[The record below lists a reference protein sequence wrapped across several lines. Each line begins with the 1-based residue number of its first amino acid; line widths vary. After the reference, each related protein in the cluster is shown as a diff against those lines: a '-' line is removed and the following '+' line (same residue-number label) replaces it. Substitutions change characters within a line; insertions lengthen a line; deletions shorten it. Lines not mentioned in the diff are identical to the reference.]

1 MSVCEWIYCVP
12 TAAEGQAYA
21 PHMADRG
28 AGGGAPGRQPG
39 SPRSHLGPETGERML
54 GEDQQ
59 ILGSGSWPPFRPHP
73 GKVMRILVSGE
84 GTDLENMSP
93 PRCGSCPLTRE
104 PICPTEPEITRR
116 PAEECPLSRAH
127 LDRRYSPWAPVIQV
141 TTASSVTGRWGLR
154 VVTVVQQPGGLFSK
168 HFCQW
173 PWRTLCVRHPQEIL
187 KFRQLSNSKLNTP
200 RRSLVLWICVRER
213 PECDCAGSF

>member
-1 MSVCEWIYCVP
+1 MWCVH
-12 TAAEGQAYA
+12 AYI
-21 PHMADRG
+21 
-28 AGGGAPGRQPG
+28 
-39 SPRSHLGPETGERML
+39 ERML

-127 LDRRYSPWAPVIQV
+127 LDRR
-141 TTASSVTGRWGLR
+141 
-154 VVTVVQQPGGLFSK
+154 
-168 HFCQW
+168 
-173 PWRTLCVRHPQEIL
+173 
-187 KFRQLSNSKLNTP
+187 
-200 RRSLVLWICVRER
+200 
-213 PECDCAGSF
+213 